1 MKWLEH
7 IFSPSDIRKLSKDAL
22 PELSED
28 IRAFILD
35 AVATKEGH
43 LGAGLGVVELTIAL
57 HYIFDTPEDI
67 LVWDVGHQAYPHK
80 ILTERKHLF
89 DTNRQWKG
97 LSGFPKRTESIYDAF
112 GTGHSSTSISA
123 VLGMA
128 TASILKGN
136 KKRKH
141 IAIIGDASIVS
152 GMAFEALNHAGQSNV
167 NMLIILNDNQM
178 GIDATTGAFKEYL
191 KQLSVTEDTFFKNLN
206 INFLGSINGHSFDEL
221 FEALQKAKNYFG
233 VQLLHIRTIKGKGLR
248 QAEEKQTIYHAP
260 GKFNRNT
267 GDLILQEKNV
277 EKYQDIFGKTLLALA
292 KQNEKIVGITPAML
306 TGSSLHYMKNIF
318 PDRTFDVGIAEQ
330 HAITFA
336 AGLATQGFLPFCVIY
351 STFLQRGYDQLI
363 HDVALQNLKVIFCI
377 DRAGLVGEDG
387 ATHQGIFDIAF
398 LRCIPNLN
406 LFAPRNEIELQ
417 NILYTVAQNNW
428 TSPIAIRYP
437 RGNGRLPKQF
447 FPFEKINKK
456 AILLKEGEKNAILSI
471 GTIAYN
477 AKKAIEKCNFPNNFA
492 HYDMRWIKPLDAET
506 LHYIFNKYEKIITI
520 EEGCKKGGFG
530 AAIAEFMS
538 ENNYHNTLKI
548 IGIPDEFIEQGSV
561 EEQQKYTGLSIEEIC
576 KTLNDIQ

>member
-136 KKRKH
+136 KERKH

-191 KQLSVTEDTFFKNLN
+191 KQLSITEDTFFKNLN

-233 VQLLHIRTIKGKGLR
+233 IQLLHIRTIKGKGLR

-477 AKKAIEKCNFPNNFA
+477 AEKAIEKCNFPNNFA
-492 HYDMRWIKPLDAET
+492 HYDMRWIKPLDTET

-520 EEGCKKGGFG
+520 EEGCKEGGFG

-576 KTLNDIQ
+576 KTLNAIQ

>member
-7 IFSPSDIRKLSKDAL
+7 IFSPSDIRKLSKDTL

-233 VQLLHIRTIKGKGLR
+233 VQILHIRTIKGKGLR

-576 KTLNDIQ
+576 KTLNAIQ

>member
-136 KKRKH
+136 KEKKH

-152 GMAFEALNHAGQSNV
+152 GMAFEALNHTGQSNV

-191 KQLSVTEDTFFKNLN
+191 KQLSITEDTFFKNLN

-221 FEALQKAKNYFG
+221 FEVLQKAKNYFG

-277 EKYQDIFGKTLLALA
+277 KKYQDIFGKTLLALA

-456 AILLKEGEKNAILSI
+456 AILLKEGGKNAILSI

-477 AKKAIEKCNFPNNFA
+477 TEKAIEKCNFPDNFA
-492 HYDMRWIKPLDAET
+492 HYDMRWIKPLDTET

-530 AAIAEFMS
+530 ATIAEFMS

-576 KTLNDIQ
+576 KTLNAIQ

>member
-136 KKRKH
+136 KERKH

-191 KQLSVTEDTFFKNLN
+191 KQLSITEDTFFKNLN

-233 VQLLHIRTIKGKGLR
+233 VQILHIRTIKGKGLR

-477 AKKAIEKCNFPNNFA
+477 AEKAIEKCNFPDNFA
-492 HYDMRWIKPLDAET
+492 HYDMRWIKPLDTET

-530 AAIAEFMS
+530 ATIAEFMS

-576 KTLNDIQ
+576 KTLNAIQ

>member
-477 AKKAIEKCNFPNNFA
+477 AEKAIEKCNFPNNFA
-492 HYDMRWIKPLDAET
+492 HYDMRWIKPLDTET

-530 AAIAEFMS
+530 AAIAEFMY

-576 KTLNDIQ
+576 KTLNAIQ

>member
-80 ILTERKHLF
+80 ILTERKYLF

-136 KKRKH
+136 KERKH

-191 KQLSVTEDTFFKNLN
+191 KQLSITEDTFFKNLN

-248 QAEEKQTIYHAP
+248 QAEEKQTIYHAR

-477 AKKAIEKCNFPNNFA
+477 AEKAIEKCNFPDNFA
-492 HYDMRWIKPLDAET
+492 HYDMRWIKPLDTET

-520 EEGCKKGGFG
+520 EEGCKEGGFG

-561 EEQQKYTGLSIEEIC
+561 EEQQKYTGLSIEEIY

>member
-221 FEALQKAKNYFG
+221 FEVLQKAKNYFG

-387 ATHQGIFDIAF
+387 ATHQGIFDITF

-477 AKKAIEKCNFPNNFA
+477 AEKAIEKCNFPNNFA
-492 HYDMRWIKPLDAET
+492 HYDMRWIKPLDTET

>member
-191 KQLSVTEDTFFKNLN
+191 KQLSITEDTFFKNLN

-233 VQLLHIRTIKGKGLR
+233 VQILHIRTIKGKGLR

-477 AKKAIEKCNFPNNFA
+477 AEKAIEKCNFPNNFA
-492 HYDMRWIKPLDAET
+492 HYDMRWIKPLDTEA

-576 KTLNDIQ
+576 KTLNAIQ

>member
-80 ILTERKHLF
+80 ILTERKYLF

-191 KQLSVTEDTFFKNLN
+191 KQLSITEDTFFKNLN

-233 VQLLHIRTIKGKGLR
+233 VQILHIRTIKGKGLR

-477 AKKAIEKCNFPNNFA
+477 AEKAIEKCNFPDNFA
-492 HYDMRWIKPLDAET
+492 HYDMRWIKPLDTET

-530 AAIAEFMS
+530 ATIAEFMS

-576 KTLNDIQ
+576 KTLNAIQ

>member
-191 KQLSVTEDTFFKNLN
+191 KQLSVIEDTFFKNLN
-206 INFLGSINGHSFDEL
+206 IYFLGSINGHSFDEL
-221 FEALQKAKNYFG
+221 FDALQKAKNYFG
-233 VQLLHIRTIKGKGLR
+233 IQLLHIRTIKGKGLR

-471 GTIAYN
+471 GIIAYN
-477 AKKAIEKCNFPNNFA
+477 AEKAIEKCNFPNNFA

-576 KTLNDIQ
+576 KTLNAIQ

>member
-221 FEALQKAKNYFG
+221 FEVLQKAKNYFG
-233 VQLLHIRTIKGKGLR
+233 VQILHIRTIKGKGLR

-306 TGSSLHYMKNIF
+306 TGSSLHYMKYIF

-387 ATHQGIFDIAF
+387 ATHQGIFDITF

-456 AILLKEGEKNAILSI
+456 AIL
-471 GTIAYN
+471 
-477 AKKAIEKCNFPNNFA
+477 KCNFPNNFA
-492 HYDMRWIKPLDAET
+492 HYDMRWIKPLDTET

-530 AAIAEFMS
+530 ATIAEFMS

-576 KTLNDIQ
+576 KTLNAIQ

>member
-136 KKRKH
+136 KERKH

-477 AKKAIEKCNFPNNFA
+477 AEKAIEKCNFPDNFA
-492 HYDMRWIKPLDAET
+492 HYDMRWIKPLDTET

-520 EEGCKKGGFG
+520 EEGCKEGGFG

-561 EEQQKYTGLSIEEIC
+561 EEQQKYTGLSIEEIY

>member
-477 AKKAIEKCNFPNNFA
+477 AEKAIEKCNFPNNFA
-492 HYDMRWIKPLDAET
+492 HYDMRWIKPLDTET
-506 LHYIFNKYEKIITI
+506 LHYIFKKYEKIITI

>member
-1 MKWLEH
+1 MKWLEY

-191 KQLSVTEDTFFKNLN
+191 KQLSITEDTFFKNLN

-336 AGLATQGFLPFCVIY
+336 AGLATQSFLPFCVIY

-477 AKKAIEKCNFPNNFA
+477 AEKAIKKCNFPNNFA
-492 HYDMRWIKPLDAET
+492 HYDMRWIKPLDTET

-576 KTLNDIQ
+576 KTLNAIQ

>member
-318 PDRTFDVGIAEQ
+318 PNRTFDVGIAEQ

-387 ATHQGIFDIAF
+387 ATHQGIFDITF

-456 AILLKEGEKNAILSI
+456 AILLKEGEKNAFLSI

-477 AKKAIEKCNFPNNFA
+477 VEKAIEKCNFPNNFA
-492 HYDMRWIKPLDAET
+492 HYDMRWIKPLDTET

>member
-80 ILTERKHLF
+80 ILTERKYLF

-191 KQLSVTEDTFFKNLN
+191 KQLSITEDTFFKNLN

>member
-221 FEALQKAKNYFG
+221 FDALQKAKNYFG

-477 AKKAIEKCNFPNNFA
+477 AEKAIEKCNFPNNFA
-492 HYDMRWIKPLDAET
+492 HYDMRWIKPLDTET

-520 EEGCKKGGFG
+520 EEGCEKGGFG

-576 KTLNDIQ
+576 KTLNAIQ

>member
-306 TGSSLHYMKNIF
+306 TGSSLHYIKNIF

-477 AKKAIEKCNFPNNFA
+477 AEKAIEKCNFPNNFA
-492 HYDMRWIKPLDAET
+492 HYDMRWIKPLDTET

-520 EEGCKKGGFG
+520 EEGCEKGGFG

>member
-221 FEALQKAKNYFG
+221 FEVLQKAKNYFG

-387 ATHQGIFDIAF
+387 ATHQGIFDITF

-456 AILLKEGEKNAILSI
+456 AILLKEGEKNAFLSI

-477 AKKAIEKCNFPNNFA
+477 VEKAIEKCNFPNNFA
-492 HYDMRWIKPLDAET
+492 HYDMRWIKPLDTET

>member
-80 ILTERKHLF
+80 ILTERKYLF

-191 KQLSVTEDTFFKNLN
+191 KQLSITEDTFFKNLN

-456 AILLKEGEKNAILSI
+456 AILLKEGGKNAILSI

-477 AKKAIEKCNFPNNFA
+477 TEKAIEKCNFPDNFA
-492 HYDMRWIKPLDAET
+492 HYDMRWIKPLDTET

-530 AAIAEFMS
+530 ATIAEFMS

-576 KTLNDIQ
+576 KTLNAIQ

>member
-377 DRAGLVGEDG
+377 EWVNVFF
-387 ATHQGIFDIAF
+387 GIRLFRRP
-398 LRCIPNLN
+398 LRLGRVLN
-406 LFAPRNEIELQ
+406 PIE
-417 NILYTVAQNNW
+417 N
-428 TSPIAIRYP
+428 
-437 RGNGRLPKQF
+437 NGR
-447 FPFEKINKK
+447 I
-456 AILLKEGEKNAILSI
+456 
-471 GTIAYN
+471 
-477 AKKAIEKCNFPNNFA
+477 
-492 HYDMRWIKPLDAET
+492 
-506 LHYIFNKYEKIITI
+506 
-520 EEGCKKGGFG
+520 
-530 AAIAEFMS
+530 
-538 ENNYHNTLKI
+538 
-548 IGIPDEFIEQGSV
+548 
-561 EEQQKYTGLSIEEIC
+561 
-576 KTLNDIQ
+576 

>member
-80 ILTERKHLF
+80 ILTERKYLF

-136 KKRKH
+136 KERKH

-191 KQLSVTEDTFFKNLN
+191 KQLSITEDTFFKNLN

-477 AKKAIEKCNFPNNFA
+477 AEKAIEKCNFPDNFA
-492 HYDMRWIKPLDAET
+492 HYDMRWIKPLDTET

-520 EEGCKKGGFG
+520 EEGCKEGGFG

-561 EEQQKYTGLSIEEIC
+561 EEQQKYTGLSIEEIY

>member
-136 KKRKH
+136 KERKH

-233 VQLLHIRTIKGKGLR
+233 VQILHIRTIKGKGLR

-318 PDRTFDVGIAEQ
+318 PNRTFDVGIAEQ

-477 AKKAIEKCNFPNNFA
+477 AEKAIEKCNFPNNFA
-492 HYDMRWIKPLDAET
+492 HYDMRWIKPLDTET

-576 KTLNDIQ
+576 KTLNAIQ

>member
-221 FEALQKAKNYFG
+221 FEVLQKAKNYFG

-318 PDRTFDVGIAEQ
+318 PNRTFDVGIAEQ

-387 ATHQGIFDIAF
+387 ATHQGIFDITF

-456 AILLKEGEKNAILSI
+456 AILLKEGEKNAFLSI

-477 AKKAIEKCNFPNNFA
+477 VEKAIEKCNFPNNFA
-492 HYDMRWIKPLDAET
+492 HYDMRWIKPLDTET

-520 EEGCKKGGFG
+520 EEGCKEGGFG

>member
-80 ILTERKHLF
+80 ILTERKYLF

-136 KKRKH
+136 KERKH

-191 KQLSVTEDTFFKNLN
+191 KQLSITEDTFFKNLN

-477 AKKAIEKCNFPNNFA
+477 AEKAIEKCNFPNNFA
-492 HYDMRWIKPLDAET
+492 HYDMRWIKPLDTET

-520 EEGCKKGGFG
+520 EEGCKEGGFG

-561 EEQQKYTGLSIEEIC
+561 EEQQKYTGLSIEEIY

>member
-7 IFSPSDIRKLSKDAL
+7 IFSPSDIRKLSKDTL

-306 TGSSLHYMKNIF
+306 TGSSLHYIKNIF

-576 KTLNDIQ
+576 KTLTAIQ

>member
-477 AKKAIEKCNFPNNFA
+477 TEKAIEKCNFPNNFA
-492 HYDMRWIKPLDAET
+492 HYDMRWIKPLDTET

>member
-22 PELSED
+22 LELSED

-191 KQLSVTEDTFFKNLN
+191 KQLSITEDTFFKNLN

-318 PDRTFDVGIAEQ
+318 PNRTFDVGIAEQ

-456 AILLKEGEKNAILSI
+456 AILLKEGE
-471 GTIAYN
+471 
-477 AKKAIEKCNFPNNFA
+477 
-492 HYDMRWIKPLDAET
+492 
-506 LHYIFNKYEKIITI
+506 
-520 EEGCKKGGFG
+520 
-530 AAIAEFMS
+530 
-538 ENNYHNTLKI
+538 
-548 IGIPDEFIEQGSV
+548 
-561 EEQQKYTGLSIEEIC
+561 
-576 KTLNDIQ
+576 

>member
-417 NILYTVAQNNW
+417 NILYTVVQNNW

>member
-7 IFSPSDIRKLSKDAL
+7 IFSPSDIRKLSKDTL

-233 VQLLHIRTIKGKGLR
+233 VQILHIRTIKGKGLR

-306 TGSSLHYMKNIF
+306 TGSSLHYIKNIF

-576 KTLNDIQ
+576 KTLNAIQ

>member
-136 KKRKH
+136 KEKKH

-191 KQLSVTEDTFFKNLN
+191 KQLSITEDTFFKNLN

-318 PDRTFDVGIAEQ
+318 PNRTFDVGIAEQ

-477 AKKAIEKCNFPNNFA
+477 AEKAIEKCNFPDNFA
-492 HYDMRWIKPLDAET
+492 HYDMRWIKPLDTET

-530 AAIAEFMS
+530 ATIAEFMS

-561 EEQQKYTGLSIEEIC
+561 EEQQKYTGLSIKEIC
-576 KTLNDIQ
+576 KTLNAIQ

>member
-318 PDRTFDVGIAEQ
+318 PDRTFDIGIAEQ

-387 ATHQGIFDIAF
+387 ATHQGIFDITF

-477 AKKAIEKCNFPNNFA
+477 AEKAIEKCNFPNNFA
-492 HYDMRWIKPLDAET
+492 HYDMRWIKPLDTET

-520 EEGCKKGGFG
+520 EEGCEKGGFG

>member
-221 FEALQKAKNYFG
+221 FEVLQKAKNYFG

-318 PDRTFDVGIAEQ
+318 PNRTFDVGIAEQ

-387 ATHQGIFDIAF
+387 ATHQGIFDITF

-456 AILLKEGEKNAILSI
+456 AILLKEGEKNAFLSI

-477 AKKAIEKCNFPNNFA
+477 VEKAIEKCNFPNNFA
-492 HYDMRWIKPLDAET
+492 HYDMRWIKPLDTET

-576 KTLNDIQ
+576 KTLNAIQ

>member
-1 MKWLEH
+1 MKWLEY

-387 ATHQGIFDIAF
+387 ATHQGIFDITF

-477 AKKAIEKCNFPNNFA
+477 AEKAIEKCNFPNNFA
-492 HYDMRWIKPLDAET
+492 HYDMRWIKPLDTET

-548 IGIPDEFIEQGSV
+548 MGIPDEFIEQGSV

-576 KTLNDIQ
+576 KTLNAIQ

>member
-136 KKRKH
+136 KEKKH

-233 VQLLHIRTIKGKGLR
+233 VQILHIRTIKGKGLR

-336 AGLATQGFLPFCVIY
+336 AGLATQDFLPFCVIY

-477 AKKAIEKCNFPNNFA
+477 AEKAIEKCNFPNNFA
-492 HYDMRWIKPLDAET
+492 HYDMRWIKPLDTET

-561 EEQQKYTGLSIEEIC
+561 EEQQKYTGLNIEEIC
-576 KTLNDIQ
+576 KTLNAIQ

>member
-7 IFSPSDIRKLSKDAL
+7 MFSPSDIRKLSKDAL

-141 IAIIGDASIVS
+141 IAIIGDASIVG

-221 FEALQKAKNYFG
+221 FEVLQKAKNYFG

-456 AILLKEGEKNAILSI
+456 AILLKEGGKNAILSI

-477 AKKAIEKCNFPNNFA
+477 VEKAIEKCNFPNNFA
-492 HYDMRWIKPLDAET
+492 HYDMRWIKPLDTET

-576 KTLNDIQ
+576 KTLNAIQ